1 MTALSARQF
10 YKAIKG
16 SYGPILEPRGFST
29 KESKRANFTRWV
41 SKDICHVF
49 CFGRTRDLSRYHAWC
64 FATSPLIQ
72 EDFETRF
79 PDSLNAVMVPYVL
92 DPTDIVSVEQRPL
105 FCKNEDA
112 FLTCFNRDVRPILG
126 RAVDFLDTIMKLDDL
141 ERFAVGGGG
150 AIIRD
155 VLAS

>member
-1 MTALSARQF
+1 MIALSARQF

-29 KESKRANFTRWV
+29 KDSKRANFTRWV
-41 SKDICHVF
+41 SSDICHVF
-49 CFGRTRDLSRYHAWC
+49 CFARTRDLCRYHAWC

-72 EDFETRF
+72 QNFETRF

-92 DPTDIVSVEQRPL
+92 DPTDVVSDYQCPL

-126 RAVDFLDTIMKLDDL
+126 RAVDFLDTIRSLDDL
-141 ERFAVGGGG
+141 EKFAVGGGR
-150 AIIRD
+150 AILQD
-155 VLAS
+155 ALAS